1 MSAALEEILEE
12 AKSLPPGEQR
22 QLREVASNENL
33 DETFRMFFVAAGL
46 LLLLEKLNALT
57 PDSRRKLQGVLNRAA
72 LDSGVVSRAE
82 AVREISG
89 KYAHLPT
96 SSEKFA
102 LLKRE
107 EVGREERG

>member
-12 AKSLPPGEQR
+12 AKALPPEEQR
-22 QLREVASNENL
+22 QLREVAGNENL
-33 DETFRMFFVAAGL
+33 EQTFLGLLLAAGL
-46 LLLLEKLNALT
+46 LYLLEKRNALT
-57 PDSRRKLQGVLNRAA
+57 PDSRRRLHDLLNRAT

-82 AVREISG
+82 VVREVSG

-96 SSEKFA
+96 GSEGFA

-107 EVGREERG
+107 EVEREAR